1 MLDVEKKDK
10 ESVIYKLRT
19 ESGVGGGGPCG
30 YLLCS
35 SLLVASSA
43 KFPM

>member
-1 MLDVEKKDK
+1 MLDVEKKAK

-30 YLLCS
+30 YLLCY
-35 SLLVASSA
+35 SLPVASSA